1 MKEVL
6 RLVDAE
12 QQHGSNANTLRRYNL
27 EIFRGEIIVVYGLA
41 GSCLTGLLNLMD
53 GTDGL
58 TGGKIYIHEEEAP
71 MRRDESALWKK
82 IHVCGDIR
90 SQFENLSVAENL
102 DLLSEKRPMYQ
113 NYSRKKTLE
122 RAARYLESEGL
133 DIDPGAKIRTLSY
146 TDRLCLNLLHAKMAH
161 ASLVVLDSMKHVYEN
176 ESVNAMIR
184 RLKAEGMSFLL
195 LSYREDI
202 YYHLADRI
210 QRIDYVRDV
219 MEWCPAYRTRSSTRS
234 LQPPKPISAAQIE
247 GFWDE
252 WANYVDVQEYLE
264 AVRLHNSDYWKK
276 ALNFPIPGKDMCVLR
291 GTVLIP
297 RDSSQLLVETL
308 SVADN
313 VILPIQKRVG
323 RGMLGYIPPHVAK
336 NAVQEFYRSTGI
348 SPDKKQIGELTLV
361 ERKIL
366 SLYRWVQAR
375 PRVMVLQSP
384 HFGMDR
390 MESGQLDDYL
400 LYIASLG
407 TRLYLLS
414 GSLEN
419 LKILCCRI
427 TVTNQGENAH
437 RYKEL

>member
-12 QQHGSNANTLRRYNL
+12 QQHGSNANTLRKYNL
-27 EIFRGEIIVVYGLA
+27 EIFQGEIVVVCGLA
-41 GSCLTGLLNLMD
+41 GSSLKGLLNLMD

-102 DLLSEKRPMYQ
+102 DLLSQKHPMHQ
-113 NYSRKKTLE
+113 KYSKTKILE
-122 RAARYLESEGL
+122 RAGRYLGSEGL
-133 DIDPGAKIRTLSY
+133 NIDPGAKMRTLSY
-146 TDRLCLNLLHAKMAH
+146 SDRLCLNLLHAKMAH
-161 ASLVVLDSMKHVYEN
+161 ASLVVLDSMKHVFAN
-176 ESVNAMIR
+176 ESAIALIR
-184 RLKAEGMSFLL
+184 RLKGEGMSFLL
-195 LSYREDI
+195 LSYREDS
-202 YYHLADRI
+202 YYQLADRI
-210 QRIDYVRDV
+210 QRIDYGRDV
-219 MEWCPAYRTRSSTRS
+219 MEWRPNRRSQCATRSFQSQKPSST
-234 LQPPKPISAAQIE
+234 AQME

-264 AVRLHNSDYWKK
+264 TVQRNNPDYWRKE
-276 ALNFPIPGKDMCVLR
+276 LHFPIPEKDMCVHR

-313 VILPIQKRVG
+313 VILPIRKRVG
-323 RGMLGYIPPHVAK
+323 KGLTAYIPPRVAE

-361 ERKIL
+361 ERKLL

-375 PRVMVLQSP
+375 PKVMVLQSP

-400 LYIASLG
+400 RHIASLG

-419 LKILCCRI
+419 LKMLCCRI

-437 RYKEL
+437 PLEDV